1 MLLAAMPEKPRP
13 RKNKSKLSAS
23 VGRLDSRNSF
33 MEIMSFLFVSF
44 LFQIGLFQIGS
55 VLSVG
60 VYNYTFLAGLV
71 WGGGNLKY

>member
-33 MEIMSFLFVSF
+33 MEIISFLFVSF
-44 LFQIGLFQIGS
+44 FVSNWFVSNLFCSFSGGL
-55 VLSVG
+55 
-60 VYNYTFLAGLV
+60 
-71 WGGGNLKY
+71 